1 MEMVDLEEFVW
12 GVLGVCG
19 GFWSSEGGAGN
30 LRVEDGSR
38 IASDVAWQTEAERD
52 MPRAFWM

>member
-1 MEMVDLEEFVW
+1 MVDLEEFVW